1 MMDES
6 SILGEPT
13 LATSYQ
19 DALKLSNAGRFRLA
33 ADSFRAL
40 ATRSSDSL
48 ENANYL
54 IEEAE
59 CYRRLKEYDKAAK
72 CAAEAKALAK
82 SDAMSCIQIEY
93 FEATLLISQEEREE
107 ALDMLSRLLRDHP
120 TDLTEGEGRALYEQ
134 IQVQRGLTLMH
145 LERYAD
151 ASPLLEEAATFE
163 LPASCRSEVLCHLG
177 RCCFELGRYAD
188 AREQFQLAEVL
199 GISDEWAATCRYYL
213 GYSLYE
219 LGDFTAA
226 KRQLIL
232 CLQSGTDGLPR
243 SYVYKLLAAVC
254 RKLGERE
261 EARTYEKLAKDA

>member
-13 LATSYQ
+13 LPTGYQ
-19 DALKLSNAGRFRLA
+19 DALKLSDAGRFRPA
-33 ADSFRAL
+33 ADSFRTL
-40 ATRSSDSL
+40 ASQSNDPL
-48 ENANYL
+48 EKANYL
-54 IEEAE
+54 IEEGE
-59 CYRRLKEYDKAAK
+59 CHRQLREYDGAAK

-82 SDAMSCIQIEY
+82 SDAMSCLQIQY
-93 FEATLLISQEEREE
+93 FEATLLISQEKREE
-107 ALDMLSRLLRDHP
+107 ALDMLSKLLRDHP
-120 TDLTEGEGRALYEQ
+120 NDLTEGEGRELYEQ
-134 IQVQRGLTLMH
+134 IQVQRSFTLMH

-163 LPASCRSEVLCHLG
+163 LPAGGRSEVLCHLG
-177 RCCFELGRYAD
+177 RCYFALGRYAD
-188 AREQFQLAEVL
+188 ARERFQLAEVL
-199 GISDEWAATCRYYL
+199 GISDEWAATFRYDF

-219 LGDFTAA
+219 LGDFTASR
-226 KRQLIL
+226 RQLIL
-232 CLQSGTDGLPR
+232 CLQSDTDGLPR